1 MVVVLVRRI
10 VMLSKTAIALIAASL
25 ALGFAALTPAMA
37 NYAPCYENPAA
48 AGCPG
53 ATNQNTHSNR
63 GAEHQAPWTRH
74 HG

>member
-1 MVVVLVRRI
+1 MF
-10 VMLSKTAIALIAASL
+10 SKTAIALAAASL
-25 ALGFAALTPAMA
+25 ALGATAVTPATA

-53 ATNQNTHSNR
+53 NYQVNPKASAPSYQ
-63 GAEHQAPWTRH
+63 GAEHQTRHTIRH

>member
-1 MVVVLVRRI
+1 
-10 VMLSKTAIALIAASL
+10 MLSKTAIALVAASL

-48 AGCPG
+48 SGCPG
-53 ATNQNTHSNR
+53 SINQNTHSNR
-63 GAEHQAPWTRH
+63 GAEHQTPTAHH

>member
-1 MVVVLVRRI
+1 
-10 VMLSKTAIALIAASL
+10 MLSKTAIALIAAFF
-25 ALGFAALTPAMA
+25 ALGFAALPPAMA

-63 GAEHQAPWTRH
+63 GAEHQTPTTH
-74 HG
+74 HQG

>member
-1 MVVVLVRRI
+1 MF
-10 VMLSKTAIALIAASL
+10 SKTAIALAAASL
-25 ALGFAALTPAMA
+25 ALGATAVTPAMA

-53 ATNQNTHSNR
+53 EVNPKTSAQSYQ
-63 GAEHQAPWTRH
+63 GAEHQTRHTIRH

>member
-1 MVVVLVRRI
+1 
-10 VMLSKTAIALIAASL
+10 MLSKTAIALIAASL

-53 ATNQNTHSNR
+53 ATNQKY
-63 GAEHQAPWTRH
+63 AQQ
-74 HG
+74 

>member
-1 MVVVLVRRI
+1 MF
-10 VMLSKTAIALIAASL
+10 SKTAIAFAAASL
-25 ALGFAALTPAMA
+25 ALGLAFLTPANA

-53 ATNQNTHSNR
+53 EVNPKTSAQSYQ
-63 GAEHQAPWTRH
+63 GAEHQTRHTIRH

>member
-1 MVVVLVRRI
+1 
-10 VMLSKTAIALIAASL
+10 MLSKTAIALVAASL

-53 ATNQNTHSNR
+53 EIKQNTPTHSYK
-63 GAEHQAPWTRH
+63 GAEHQTRHTIRH

>member
-1 MVVVLVRRI
+1 MI
-10 VMLSKTAIALIAASL
+10 SKAAIAFAAASL
-25 ALGFAALTPAMA
+25 ALGLAFLTPANA

-53 ATNQNTHSNR
+53 EVNPKTSAQSYQ
-63 GAEHQAPWTRH
+63 GAEQQTRHTTRH